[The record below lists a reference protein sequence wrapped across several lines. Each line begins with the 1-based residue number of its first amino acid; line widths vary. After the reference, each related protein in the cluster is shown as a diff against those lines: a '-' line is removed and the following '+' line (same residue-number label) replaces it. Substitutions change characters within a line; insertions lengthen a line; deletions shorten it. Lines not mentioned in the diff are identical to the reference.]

1 MDGSLTNKQ
10 QFNERMF
17 KMAKTKLDKIADDHR
32 ENVEECKNIFV
43 TWQWTIG
50 IIVTV
55 IAGVAALTY
64 AAGVKISNTETG
76 MDKLNNDNVIIHH
89 RIDGIDKRIG
99 NDIDTI
105 KSMLRERK

>member
-1 MDGSLTNKQ
+1 
-10 QFNERMF
+10 
-17 KMAKTKLDKIADDHR
+17 MATKKIDQIADDHR
-32 ENVEECKNIFV
+32 ANVEECKNIFV

-64 AAGVKISNTETG
+64 AAGVKISNTETSIERI
-76 MDKLNNDNVIIHH
+76 DNDNVIIHN
-89 RIDGIDKRIG
+89 RLDGFDKRIG

-105 KSMLRERK
+105 KAILRERK